1 METFSRNLAYACLA
15 LLGALPLGC
24 LLGGLLSGL
33 LSLLLPQTSPG
44 TLLGALGFG
53 LVLAIPAFLVGLLP
67 AFLYGAPAYAF
78 LASRGRANYLTA
90 TLIGAAPAVLA
101 GNDPA
106 VAAMLSLF
114 GIAVASLTHLFVS
127 LRPGVRGHGSNN
139 SFKPTPPRGAA

>member
-67 AFLYGAPAYAF
+67 AFLYGAPA
-78 LASRGRANYLTA
+78 
-90 TLIGAAPAVLA
+90 
-101 GNDPA
+101 
-106 VAAMLSLF
+106 
-114 GIAVASLTHLFVS
+114 
-127 LRPGVRGHGSNN
+127 
-139 SFKPTPPRGAA
+139 